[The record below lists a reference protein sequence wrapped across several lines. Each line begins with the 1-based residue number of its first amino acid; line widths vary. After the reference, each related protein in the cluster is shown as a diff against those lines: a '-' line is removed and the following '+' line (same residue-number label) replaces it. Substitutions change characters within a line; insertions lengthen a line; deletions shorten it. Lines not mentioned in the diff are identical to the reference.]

1 MTAYSLP
8 LLMLYIIILYEES
21 IIPLLQRRKQRLRED
36 MELAQGHSLVH
47 GRGQSQSHIHL
58 PPSLSA

>member
-1 MTAYSLP
+1 MSAYSLP

-36 MELAQGHSLVH
+36 MELAQGHSLVR
-47 GRGQSQSHIHL
+47 GGGQSQSHIHL
-58 PPSLSA
+58 PPSPSA